1 MTETDIYEIELRGC
15 TEEPLINYLKA
26 LGIFRIVH
34 KQKDR
39 SVKGYWKNGYFCLK
53 TILSPEVLETFI
65 LEEFRPSPFF
75 TPWLK
80 DSECWGNPGNKGLK
94 IIEYFSNSNDPR
106 FEDIVNSFEAI
117 QCINKEKGYL
127 EKRKEEEEKKKEA
140 KKNNEDKS
148 GKKKGKTTAEKI
160 DMVNH
165 LIELKSNEQVAD
177 IVDLI
182 YAISSDK
189 RYNPLPLLGNGGNE
203 ARGLYSASFLS
214 CMDKL
219 FGSKSTPLRRK
230 QLLSDSL
237 SLSSEVD
244 LEDKITCCLFD
255 PKSIESGANLTNPWD
270 LIFALEGCRLF
281 RGSVTKKL
289 DEATDASF
297 PFTVKPSFSD
307 SGHISMN
314 KSSELRSEFWLP
326 IWKSKSSFQELE
338 YIFSESKANFK
349 EYEVKN
355 GIDFRLAISS
365 FGVDRGIDS
374 FIRYGR
380 FERNGKASIAIP
392 IGKHDVKSIRDIDLI
407 SNFYSWLDK
416 LRKESSNEKSSKK
429 YSLHLR
435 KVEDSIFRFSK
446 YGGVKNLQGVL
457 IELGRAELSF
467 SVTGSSAMS
476 PLQTLSPEWIRAC
489 DDGSSEY
496 RIACS
501 LASIYN
507 KDIGHIREQI
517 ESVKYDKGRYEWSKR
532 KAVVSNHTD
541 LPSSLIQILKRRLL
555 EQNKSG
561 SGNPLRAN
569 IRVNTSDLIKF
580 LEGRVDDEKI
590 WALFVALST
599 INWKDFEWE
608 KHSPQKCEDNCSPI
622 LGKHFN
628 SYALLKLCFPDG
640 PYDIVDGRL
649 QVQRNTNKQ
658 KNCLLI
664 KTNTEILSLY
674 VTKPEKA
681 IEIATRRLTIHGFIP
696 LGTKRYNG
704 KSIDFEMKKDAS
716 ERILAA
722 VLIPIFDYH
731 ALASAVLRDNLDE
744 ISTRTFEN
752 DVSEE

>member
-1 MTETDIYEIELRGC
+1 MTEPDIYEIELRGC

-26 LGIFRIVH
+26 LGIFRSIY
-34 KQKDR
+34 KQKDK
-39 SVKGYWKNGYFCLK
+39 SIKGYWKNGYFCLK
-53 TILSPEVLETFI
+53 TILSPDVLDTFF
-65 LEEFRPSPFF
+65 LEEFKPSTFF
-75 TPWLK
+75 TPWLS
-80 DSECWGNPGNKGLK
+80 DSECWRDSGNKGLT
-94 IIEYFSNSNDPR
+94 IIEYFSNSNDSR

-127 EKRKEEEEKKKEA
+127 EKRKEKKKKEEKK
-140 KKNNEDKS
+140 NNDKS
-148 GKKKGKTTAEKI
+148 EKKKSKTTAEKI

-177 IVDLI
+177 IVDLV
-182 YAISSDK
+182 YAIASDK
-189 RYNPLPLLGNGGNE
+189 EYNPLPLLGNGGNE

-214 CMDKL
+214 CIDKL
-219 FGSKSTPLRRK
+219 FGPKSTPLRRK
-230 QLLSDSL
+230 LLLSHSL
-237 SLSSEVD
+237 LHSNDVG
-244 LEDKITCCLFD
+244 LEKKITCCLFD

-281 RGSVTKKL
+281 RGSITKKF
-289 DEATDASF
+289 DEVTGASF

-307 SGHISMN
+307 SSHISMN
-314 KSSELRSEFWLP
+314 KSSELHSEFWLP

-338 YIFSESKANFK
+338 YLFSESKANFK

-435 KVEDSIFRFSK
+435 QVEDSIFRFSK

-532 KAVVSNHTD
+532 RAVVSNPTD

-580 LEGRVDDEKI
+580 IEGRVDDEKI

-599 INWKDFEWE
+599 INWKDFEEE
-608 KHSPQKCEDNCSPI
+608 KHSPQKSEDNWSQI
-622 LGKHFN
+622 LCKHFN

-649 QVQRNTNKQ
+649 QVQRNTNKHGS
-658 KNCLLI
+658 CLLI
-664 KTNTEILSLY
+664 KTNTEIISLF

-681 IEIATRRLTIHGFIP
+681 IEIATRRLTIHG
-696 LGTKRYNG
+696 LLWDNGTK
-704 KSIDFEMKKDAS
+704 S
-716 ERILAA
+716 ER
-722 VLIPIFDYH
+722 P
-731 ALASAVLRDNLDE
+731 
-744 ISTRTFEN
+744 
-752 DVSEE
+752 